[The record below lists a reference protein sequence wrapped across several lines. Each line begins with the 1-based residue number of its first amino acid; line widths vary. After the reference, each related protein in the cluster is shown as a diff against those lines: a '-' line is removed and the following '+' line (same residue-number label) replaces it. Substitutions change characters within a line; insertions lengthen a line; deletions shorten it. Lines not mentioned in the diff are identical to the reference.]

1 MGLFDKILNKGVEI
15 LGDMISEQASEQVKE
30 YGPQTREDNRSL

>member
-15 LGDMISEQASEQVKE
+15 LGDMISEQVKE